1 MQSINQEGWSDAEE
15 MGSQDEYQA
24 ASPLC
29 KPCLQSP
36 ILRADAT
43 VAAKELNSLGK
54 GMSVH
59 GADVCPLTGPL
70 TYMGFPCGSDDKE
83 SACNTGDP
91 GSITGSG
98 RSPEEE
104 RATHSNI
111 LAWEIPCTEEPGR
124 LQPMG
129 SQIVR
134 HN

>member
-70 TYMGFPCGSDDKE
+70 TYMVSPVAQMIKNLPATQETQVLSLDQE
-83 SACNTGDP
+83 DP
-91 GSITGSG
+91 LKKKGQPTPVFLPGKSHVQRSLAGYSPWG
-98 RSPEEE
+98 RK
-104 RATHSNI
+104 
-111 LAWEIPCTEEPGR
+111 
-124 LQPMG
+124 
-129 SQIVR
+129 
-134 HN
+134 